1 MPRRPEPTA
10 EELIA
15 GVRAGDRALL
25 ARAITFAESTAPRHR
40 VIARE
45 VLQTLLPETGK
56 ARRIG
61 ITGVPGAGKST
72 FIEAFGE
79 KLCDEG
85 YRLAVLA
92 VDPSSARTGG
102 SILGDK
108 TRMEELSRHPRAFI
122 RPSPS
127 GQSAGG
133 VAARTREAMLL
144 CEAAGFDLIF
154 VETVGVGQSE
164 KAVRSMTDFFLL
176 LQLAGGGDEL
186 QGIKKGLIELADAIL
201 VNKADG
207 SNRLPSERA
216 CGEFA
221 RILHLLQPATPGWTP
236 PALLCSSVE
245 RSGLDEVWKAI
256 GQFFERF
263 EADGTLEARRA
274 EQSRAWFQSLLRERV
289 WEQFLASSAD
299 QVSFLEKE
307 VAAGRLSVAAALAK
321 FETVEAGAS

>member
-1 MPRRPEPTA
+1 MMRQRRPEPTA
-10 EELIA
+10 QELID
-15 GVRAGDRALL
+15 GVRSGDRALL

-40 VIARE
+40 VVARE

-108 TRMEELSRHPRAFI
+108 TRMEDLSRHPRAFI

-207 SNRLPSERA
+207 SNRLPAERA
-216 CGEFA
+216 RGEFA
-221 RILHLLQPATPGWTP
+221 RVLHLLQPATPGWKP
-236 PALLCSSVE
+236 EALLCSSIE
-245 RSGLDEVWKAI
+245 RSGMDEVWATI
-256 GQFFERF
+256 GRFFDQF
-263 EADGTLEARRA
+263 EADGTI
-274 EQSRAWFQSLLRERV
+274 EQQRSEQNLAWFRSLLRERV
-289 WEQFLASSAD
+289 WEGFLDGTGSRVKELEA
-299 QVSFLEKE
+299 QVSGGELT
-307 VAAGRLSVAAALAK
+307 VAEALAR
-321 FETVEAGAS
+321 VYGD